1 MEKGRGGMVELE
13 PKKYNK
19 KQKTTLHEKAK
30 VKTRPK
36 EEAKPE
42 QDNVRQCT
50 PRQTRRQ
57 DQLQSPATPRPPL
70 ALFHLEPIR

>member
-1 MEKGRGGMVELE
+1 MEKGRGGIVELK

-50 PRQTRRQ
+50 QTQYPKSIKVNNRKLDPKRMK
-57 DQLQSPATPRPPL
+57 T
-70 ALFHLEPIR
+70 

>member
-1 MEKGRGGMVELE
+1 MVEQKT
-13 PKKYNK
+13 KKYNK
-19 KQKTTLHEKAK
+19 KQRTTPNEKAK

-50 PRQTRRQ
+50 QTPKIQ
-57 DQLQSPATPRPPL
+57 KNKNTQKTTPPKKK
-70 ALFHLEPIR
+70 EKKT

>member
-1 MEKGRGGMVELE
+1 MVELE

-19 KQKTTLHEKAK
+19 KQKTTPNEKAK

-42 QDNVRQCT
+42 QDNVRPQKYKT
-50 PRQTRRQ
+50 KNQKTR
-57 DQLQSPATPRPPL
+57 PKK
-70 ALFHLEPIR
+70 E